1 MEIKQMKVGDLVPYL
16 RNAKKHDQA
25 QIDNVA
31 QSIKEF
37 GIVQPIVVDKDNNII
52 IGHCRLL
59 ACKKLKLREVP
70 VVKLE
75 DLTPE
80 EANKLRLLDNKLNE
94 SEWDFGL
101 LAEDIP
107 VLDFNNYEIDWALPE
122 SWFDRKEKDGDK
134 RQEGNDEYNA
144 FLDKFEDAK
153 TTDDCYTPPN
163 IYEAVAD
170 WVCNEY
176 NVKKETF
183 IRPFYPGGNYQ
194 GEKYEGKIVVD
205 NPPFSIL
212 SEIETWYNEH
222 GVKYF
227 LFAPSLTN
235 LPSNRK
241 CCAVCTG
248 VNVTYENKATVST
261 SFVTNLEDY
270 AVRSAPDLYKI
281 VDTINKENTRGRN
294 IPTYEYPVNLVTTAR
309 IAYLSKYGQ
318 DLKIAQKDCSE
329 KIGMLDAQREIGK
342 GIFGGG
348 LLISEKAA
356 AEKAEAEKAALENA
370 IAQKAEAEKAALE
383 KADAQVWKL
392 SEREKAIIASF
403 FPILLALPFS

>member
-1 MEIKQMKVGDLVPYL
+1 MEIQQMKVGDLIPYL
-16 RNAKKHDQA
+16 RNAKKHNQT

-75 DLTPE
+75 ELTPE

-94 SEWDFGL
+94 SEWDFEL
-101 LAEDIP
+101 LNDDIP
-107 VLDFNNYEIDWALPE
+107 EIDFTNYEIDWALPE

-144 FLDKFEDAK
+144 FLDKFEEAK

-170 WVCNEY
+170 WVANEY
-176 NVKKETF
+176 KLKKETF

-194 GEKYEGKIVVD
+194 GEKYEGKVVVD

-212 SEIETWYNEH
+212 AEIETWYNEH

-227 LFAPSLTN
+227 LFAPHVSN
-235 LPSNRK
+235 LPSKRK
-241 CCAVCTG
+241 CCAICTG
-248 VNVTYENKATVST
+248 VGVTYENGACVAT

-270 AVRSAPDLYKI
+270 AARTAPDLFKV
-281 VDTINKENTRGRN
+281 VDVANKENTKGKEM
-294 IPTYEYPVNLVTTAR
+294 PVYEYPPEVVTA
-309 IAYLSKYGQ
+309 AMLCYLSKYGQ
-318 DLKIAQKDCSE
+318 DLRIKQKDCTE
-329 KIGMLDAQREIGK
+329 KIGMLDSQKETGK

-356 AEKAEAEKAALENA
+356 AEKAAAEKAAA
-370 IAQKAEAEKAALE
+370 K
-383 KADAQVWKL
+383 VWKL
-392 SEREKAIIASF
+392 SDREKAIIAS
-403 FPILLALPFS
+403 LG